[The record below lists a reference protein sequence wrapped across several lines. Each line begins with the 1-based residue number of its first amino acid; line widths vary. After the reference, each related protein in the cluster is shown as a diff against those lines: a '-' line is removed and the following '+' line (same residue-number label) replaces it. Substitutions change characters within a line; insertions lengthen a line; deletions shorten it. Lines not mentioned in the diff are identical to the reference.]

1 MGLGRGRKRKIHLQ
15 GHGIESLE
23 PRLVLTP
30 VATIS
35 IVSGQVI
42 SLSDSDGS
50 VIKVKLTGPGS
61 GELTLTNGETTGG
74 SINQLILSDTTSESK
89 LRITSRGGSIAGTTI
104 NTLQITGS
112 SEQDSLLQLLRAN
125 KLDLST
131 GGQLASDGNVGHLK
145 LRDIS
150 AGAQVVVE
158 GNVDKLDAR
167 DIQSAEIGIS
177 GAINSLEARTVS
189 AGAHVFAETIVSA
202 TITSLTD
209 GATLNAGS
217 GGLAVAKF
225 RTVQNAGILS
235 TSHIG
240 DVVVTEDLIGSSI
253 TANMRIGDDFNFG
266 TLDDYVLNQEVSGT
280 IGSVKV
286 SGSTGTSNDPVNAIV
301 ASGDIGAI
309 TVKGNDPGTTSPS
322 LIVWEKNADE
332 FSTKYINLDVSQ
344 VTPGATG
351 FNDDQIWIAIFGQ
364 EIVTPG
370 AGVVPPVGTTYY
382 LTADEIINNHPN
394 PQSTASLQPGPSTAN
409 QVILPSSSLS
419 DWDGRLSLPIP
430 APNHQYTGR
439 IVISVGA
446 PVQAQVTSSNGT
458 VAAPS
463 AGNATDPSNGTFY
476 DFLEFTVTN
485 FSGVPNLDIDVS
497 QVDSFGLPTE
507 LQFFTDTAGTIPYNY
522 TFIGTTTVGG
532 LTITGIPDTTN
543 LGNGEA
549 ITGPGISPGTTIQ
562 SLVPSTPTIPGQV
575 TLNKPVS
582 TASTGATFTAA
593 AAGPV
598 GVQAL
603 RDSIIGG
610 TSSDSFLQFI
620 LGQITPTNT
629 AAQPFL
635 ESYAAQPTTPA
646 AISSGVIDN
655 VTNDT
660 PIKITSVNHGLTTGN
675 VVTIVGVLG
684 TIAANG
690 TYQITVLD
698 PNTFTL
704 NGSDGAVNPA
714 TGNAA
719 YLGGGT
725 WTQGTIT
732 GVSNAGP
739 IVITTTSTAGL
750 TDGDLV
756 KVEGVL
762 GNTAANGLFS
772 ITAVTSTS
780 FTLVDS
786 QGNGSYTMGG
796 VWSPYTTPP
805 IRLVSPKD
813 VVEGLSS
820 PQDANP
826 LNNYFNNVI
835 DQFFLKYF
843 TGNINGSVGGG
854 ETFSLV
860 SGASGSEVT
869 YSGQT
874 QQLNGNS
881 GPYVLHLTATSGTSA
896 DMAVDYDIYYPYFD
910 TNLPAAD
917 IYTPIFYTPG
927 TTAPSWIIA
936 QGQQFESPSQMVFGC
951 DAVFA
956 DNVSRGFTGTA
967 SSVLGDLE
975 NSISSAMNRGIALN
989 DPTTWGDQQTWF
1001 TADDQNLGAYNY
1013 WVEYWHQTGL
1023 TFGDLAYAYPY
1034 DDKFGAS
1041 TNLNQNNVG
1050 VAKITLGAW
1059 GDSQTATSTVFTSVP
1074 VAANQGGT
1082 VTLTA
1087 MVSGQTLPS
1096 GTVTFFIDGVPINSQ
1111 NDSAAPPLQPIALDG
1126 NGKATITANLPALA
1140 DGSISHTYTVTAV
1153 YSGDDS
1159 NLPSIAYQS
1168 LPLIGANGD
1177 FLVSLTPGSG
1187 SAGSAVTVTA
1197 TLPGAAPTG
1206 TVDIYFALNDGSSP
1220 QLLESIPVTTPPASN
1235 VLTANVTIPATV
1247 LTFEGT
1253 TTTGSENVANVTNVL
1268 DLEVGQTLTNANLT
1282 PGTTIAGF
1290 APPTLTLSVAATET
1304 GVVQLQANGV
1314 VFQGSIATGSTTVT
1328 GVMNLAGLTAGAP
1341 ITGQGI
1347 ASGTTIGQLNAGF
1360 VALSQNAIGDGDV
1373 SIVSDGVGGVFLI
1386 QAVFTPTTGDTLT
1399 GISQFSV
1406 TAPPD

>member
-1 MGLGRGRKRKIHLQ
+1 MGPGKSRKRRIHLQ
-15 GHGIESLE
+15 GIGIESLE

-30 VATIS
+30 AATIS
-35 IVSGQVI
+35 IVSGQVV
-42 SLSDSDGS
+42 SFTDSDGS
-50 VIKVKLTGPGS
+50 VVKIKLTGPGI

-74 SINQLILSDTTSESK
+74 SMDHLVLSDTTSESK

-104 NTLQITGS
+104 NSLWITGS
-112 SEQDSLLQLLRAN
+112 PEQDSLLRLLRGRN
-125 KLDLST
+125 LDLNT
-131 GGQLASDGNVGHLK
+131 DGEMTSDGNVGHLK
-145 LRDIS
+145 FRDMG
-150 AGAQVVVE
+150 AGAQISVN
-158 GNVDKLDAR
+158 GNVDKLEAR
-167 DIQSAEIGIS
+167 DVQSAQIGIG
-177 GAINSLEARTVS
+177 GAVNKLGARTVS
-189 AGAHVFAETIVSA
+189 AGAQVSAETIVSA
-202 TITSLTD
+202 TITTLTD
-209 GATLNAGS
+209 GATLNAGA
-217 GGLAVAKF
+217 GGLATAKF
-225 RTVQNAGILS
+225 RTVQYAGILS
-235 TSHIG
+235 TSTIG
-240 DVVVTEDLIGSSI
+240 DVVVTQDLIGSSI

-280 IGSVKV
+280 IRSVKV
-286 SGSTGTSNDPVNAIV
+286 SGSIGSANDPANAIV
-301 ASGDIGAI
+301 ASGDIGEI
-309 TVKGNDPGTTSPS
+309 RVKGDDPGTTSPS
-322 LIVWEKNADE
+322 LIVWEKNADA

-370 AGVVPPVGTTYY
+370 PGVVPPVGTTYY
-382 LTADEIINNHPN
+382 LTADKIVHNNPN
-394 PQSTASLQPGPSTAN
+394 PQSTANLQPGPSTAN
-409 QVILPSSSLS
+409 QVILPSSTLS
-419 DWDGRLSLPIP
+419 DWDGMLSLPVP

-497 QVDSFGLPTE
+497 QVDSFGIPTK

-522 TFIGTTTVGG
+522 TFTGTTTAGG

-543 LGNGEA
+543 LGNGES
-549 ITGPGISPGTTIQ
+549 ITGPGITAGTTIQ
-562 SLVPSTPTIPGQV
+562 SLVPSTPTTPGQV

-598 GVQAL
+598 GVQAP
-603 RDSIIGG
+603 RDSIIG
-610 TSSDSFLQFI
+610 TSSGSFLQFI

-635 ESYAAQPTTPA
+635 ESYASQPTTPA
-646 AISSGVIDN
+646 ALRSGVIDN
-655 VTNDT
+655 VTNAA
-660 PIKITSVNHGLTTGN
+660 PIAITSVNHGLSTGN
-675 VVTIVGVLG
+675 VVTIDGVLG
-684 TIAANG
+684 AIAANG
-690 TYQITVLD
+690 TFQVTVVD
-698 PNTFTL
+698 SNTFTL
-704 NGSDGAVNPA
+704 NDSDGTVNPA

-719 YLGGGT
+719 YAGGGT

-732 GVSNAGP
+732 GVSNTGP
-739 IVITTTSTAGL
+739 IVITTTSTDGL
-750 TDGDLV
+750 SDGDLV

-772 ITAVTSTS
+772 ISDVTSTS
-780 FTLVDS
+780 FTLVNS
-786 QGNGSYTMGG
+786 QGNGSYTIGG
-796 VWSPYTTPP
+796 VWSAYTTPP

-820 PQDANP
+820 PQSANP

-835 DQFFLKYF
+835 DQFFLKYY

-881 GPYVLHLTATSGTSA
+881 GPYVLRLTASSGSSA

-956 DNVSRGFTGTA
+956 DNVSRGFTGTS

-989 DPTTWGDQQTWF
+989 DPSTWGDQQTWF
-1001 TADDQNLGAYNY
+1001 TTDDQNLGAYNY

-1059 GDSQTATSTVFTSVP
+1059 GDTQTATTTVFTSVP
-1074 VAANQGGT
+1074 VVANQGGP

-1087 MVSGQTLPS
+1087 MVSGQTLPG
-1096 GTVTFFIDGVPINSQ
+1096 GTVTFFIDGVPINSL
-1111 NDSAAPPLQPIALDG
+1111 NASAAPPLQPIALDG
-1126 NGKATITANLPALA
+1126 NGMATITANLPALA
-1140 DGSISHTYTVTAV
+1140 EGSISHTYTLTAV
-1153 YSGDDS
+1153 YSGDDT

-1187 SAGSAVTVTA
+1187 AAGSALTINA
-1197 TLPGAAPTG
+1197 TLPGTAPTG
-1206 TVDIYFALNDGSSP
+1206 TVDFYFALNDGSSP
-1220 QLLESIPVTTPPASN
+1220 QLLESIPVPTPVTSN
-1235 VLTANVTIPATV
+1235 VITANVTIPTTV
-1247 LTFEGT
+1247 LTFDGT
-1253 TTTGSENVANVTNVL
+1253 TATGSENVANVTNVL
-1268 DLEVGQTLTNANLT
+1268 DLAVGQTLTNANIT
-1282 PGTTIAGF
+1282 PGTTITGF
-1290 APPTLTLSVAATET
+1290 APPTLVLSVAATET
-1304 GVVQLQANGV
+1304 GVVQLQANGI
-1314 VFQGSIATGSTTVT
+1314 VFQGNITKDSTTVT
-1328 GVMNLAGLTAGAP
+1328 GVMNLAGLSAGAP

-1360 VALSQNAIGDGDV
+1360 VTLSQNAIGDGNV

-1386 QAVFTPTTGDTLT
+1386 QAVFTPTTGETLT

-1406 TAPPD
+1406 TS